1 LLVLGVLGAALL
13 PGAGPA
19 IAGKV
24 TKVKSTVTITSGEGA
39 EFKGKVT
46 AGNKKCR
53 AGRKVKLFMEPYSG
67 TEDELVGS
75 ATTNGAGN
83 WEMKGSFMAG
93 MYHAQVSASTA
104 ARRPS
109 AAWSTCRCR
118 PASERGSLRPEGQA
132 RA

>member
-1 LLVLGVLGAALL
+1 MMLRPRSLVPMLVLGVLGAALL

-19 IAGKV
+19 IAGNV

-67 TEDELVGS
+67 AADELVGS
-75 ATTNGAGN
+75 ATTNSAGN

-93 MYHAQVSASTA
+93 MYHAQVNASTVHSGSTTIRCLVDLSVS
-104 ARRPS
+104 ARF
-109 AAWSTCRCR
+109 
-118 PASERGSLRPEGQA
+118 
-132 RA
+132 